1 MTPPAATGF
10 LTYLG
15 MAIRLELSRRS
26 IEAAYGSKEVAHES
40 VLQTLRKFKEERGL
54 T

>member
-1 MTPPAATGF
+1 MTAPAATGF

-26 IEAAYGSKEVAHES
+26 IEAAYGGKEVAHDII
-40 VLQTLRKFKEERGL
+40 LQTLRKFKEQRGIA
-54 T
+54 